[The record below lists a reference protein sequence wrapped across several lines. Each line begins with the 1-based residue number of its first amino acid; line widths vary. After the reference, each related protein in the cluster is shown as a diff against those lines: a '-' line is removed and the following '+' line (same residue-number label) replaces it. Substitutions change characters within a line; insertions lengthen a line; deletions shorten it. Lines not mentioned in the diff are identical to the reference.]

1 MTTLDEAKGTVDK
14 TSGHGKKDPASP
26 FSVGQRVAHY
36 KGMGKTIHGNVVT
49 PHAVS
54 GGTKGAMVKFA
65 HGTEFVPHK
74 DLKDAGQYWKDE
86 TDAMYKKRGV
96 NEADELSLRPGA
108 TRLKSDMQTRVNKDG
123 TLSDNERRAQKK
135 LKTLMRMTYCTS
147 GLTGPRC
154 KLPEETEL
162 SEKIEV
168 VDDESVTNVRVDG
181 KHIGNIM
188 KTFSNKTHPFKAYS
202 KHWDMKQN
210 HKTKKDAVD
219 WLVNTHNTALKEDV
233 ELEEGSSGT
242 IIHKVTHEGKVKFIT
257 KYGKAAEAVAKKIE
271 ANTGKACKITQHISD
286 KNGFYRLHKEEVD
299 HIEESVGYAVKLPDG
314 SLAKSSVGTP
324 WWHSSE
330 EAAHKKNQASHGG
343 EGEVV
348 KVSLKKDSHSYNG
361 RNVHEEADWEAEER
375 EEKRKKL
382 AGAMA
387 EVDHLSKN
395 MRLPTGRNYP
405 AWLKRKQDAAKKVR
419 ETQGK

>member
-135 LKTLMRMTYCTS
+135 LKTLMRMTHCTS

-154 KLPEETEL
+154 KLPEET
-162 SEKIEV
+162 
-168 VDDESVTNVRVDG
+168 
-181 KHIGNIM
+181 
-188 KTFSNKTHPFKAYS
+188 
-202 KHWDMKQN
+202 
-210 HKTKKDAVD
+210 
-219 WLVNTHNTALKEDV
+219 

-271 ANTGKACKITQHISD
+271 ANTGIPAKITQHIAD
-286 KNGFYRLHKEEVD
+286 KNGFYRLHKEDVD
-299 HIEESVGYAVKLPDG
+299 YIDEAAEPSSDIEYLRTQAANHEKRGEWEWSQGNHSGANTYYQKANELRARIKSMSVKKVQENADDRWVEYSHDSETGYTCHHIPRY
-314 SLAKSSVGTP
+314 LAKPGEMRFKHTLDGR
-324 WWHSSE
+324 SE
-330 EAAHKKNQASHGG
+330 
-343 EGEVV
+343 
-348 KVSLKKDSHSYNG
+348 LSHSKHYPESMKDEILRKKSKNEG
-361 RNVHEEADWEAEER
+361 VASDWEEER

-387 EVDHLSKN
+387 AVDHLSKN
-395 MRLPTGRNYP
+395 MNLPTGRNYP